1 MLLATLSRKRRL
13 EGAPLRA
20 VATNEVHKGVQ
31 VKLLFGSK
39 NYFGRLNYFAPSPS
53 FLQVSSKSSGGAVA
67 FSISRLGLK
76 WRSAAATQTQRVA
89 PENLN

>member
-31 VKLLFGSK
+31 VKLLFGSI
-39 NYFGRLNYFAPSPS
+39 NCRLKSQLFCSLS
-53 FLQVSSKSSGGAVA
+53 FFCAKKASSGGAVA